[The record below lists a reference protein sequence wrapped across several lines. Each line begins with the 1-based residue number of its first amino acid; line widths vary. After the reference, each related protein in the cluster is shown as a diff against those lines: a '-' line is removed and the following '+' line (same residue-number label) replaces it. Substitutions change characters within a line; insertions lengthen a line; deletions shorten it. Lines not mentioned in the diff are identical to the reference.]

1 MGTYIGGAKL
11 YFYYGAMGSAKTS
24 NLLINAFN
32 CREKGMNPL
41 VVTSSLDIRG
51 GKGMVYS
58 RTGMKEEAISIGDDD
73 NLFELVSIS
82 NSAKPIDVVL
92 VDEVN
97 LMPVRHVDDMAR
109 IVDELEIPVM
119 AYGIRTDFR
128 MRLFPSTLRLMELAD
143 TINEIKT
150 LCHCGRKA
158 TVNARISNGEILVD
172 GPQILVGGNESYSS
186 MCRKCWREG
195 NLPSQK

>member
-11 YFYYGAMGSAKTS
+11 YFFYGAMGSAKTS
-24 NLLINAFN
+24 SLLINAFN

-41 VVTSSLDIRG
+41 VVTSSLDSRAS
-51 GKGMVYS
+51 KGMVSS
-58 RTGMKEEAISIGDDD
+58 RTGMKEVAVSIGDGD
-73 NLFELVSIS
+73 NLFNLVSLS
-82 NSAKPIDVVL
+82 HTAKKIDVVL

-97 LMPVRHVDDMAR
+97 LMSPKHVEDMAR

-128 MRLFPSTLRLMELAD
+128 MKFFPSTMRLMELAD
-143 TINEIKT
+143 TIHEIKT

-158 TVNARISNGEILVD
+158 TVNARISDGKILVD
-172 GPQILVGGNESYSS
+172 GPQVLIGGNDSYSS
-186 MCRKCWREG
+186 MCRQCWRKG
-195 NLPSQK
+195 NLPSEK